1 MNILI
6 IVIGGSLLTLVLVLV
21 FAPKGYENSSGF
33 HYGDPP
39 ENLPPVYL
47 EHLKDSKVEDRKWN
61 EKVREDL
68 RRFGGF

>member
-1 MNILI
+1 MILMI
-6 IVIGGSLLTLVLVLV
+6 LFGVSLLTLVLMLV
-21 FAPKGYENSSGF
+21 FAPKGHENSSGF

-39 ENLPPVYL
+39 EKLPPVYL
-47 EHLKDSKVEDRKWN
+47 EHAKDSAAEDRKWN

>member
-1 MNILI
+1 MNILA
-6 IVIGGSLLTLVLVLV
+6 IVIGCFLLTLALMFA
-21 FAPKGYENSSGF
+21 FAPKGYEDSQGF

-39 ENLPPVYL
+39 EKLPPVYL